1 VTEQGG
7 IYLKK
12 IFDYT
17 KEHKFITLFGTISML
32 MIISADLTIPY
43 ITEIFIDDVLRGGNY
58 ELLSSILLII
68 AVITVIKFIFGYLKE
83 YLFDYLGI
91 TVSKGVKETLFK
103 HIEGLSFSYFDKVNT
118 GELMSRVGEDADSIL
133 EIMGFGLRILI
144 ENIIYFAIA
153 TVLLLK
159 ISVPLTILAL
169 STMPFIGYITVK
181 SEKKMDDV
189 YDRISDHIA
198 KLNTTA
204 QENIA
209 GVKLVK
215 AFGREKHET
224 LKFLR
229 HNTKNF
235 DLQMEHTS
243 IWVKFFPLEE
253 FLGNLSVVIVTCVGG
268 IFVINNKISVGQL
281 VAFTSYLWMLIWPMR
296 DFGWIINLMSKS
308 RASMGKIDKILSIK
322 PEVSNERDAIVPEEI
337 KGEISM
343 KNVSFSYDEENVLEN
358 INLNIKP
365 GTTVAIMGTTGS
377 GKSTLMELLTRDYD
391 VTEGVIEVDGIDI
404 RKIDLKS
411 LRDSI
416 SIVPQDSFL
425 FSDTI
430 ENNLRYGKY
439 TATREEMEDAIDL
452 ACAGEFVEGLEEGYE
467 TLVGERGLGLS
478 GGQKQ
483 RLCIARALLRDSKIL
498 ILDDST
504 SALDM
509 ETEYELLKNLYHGEA
524 KKTTFIIAHRISA
537 VKNAD
542 MILYMED
549 GRIVERGNHEELLHK
564 KGKYFEIYETQ
575 FKDFLELS
583 EEEVV
588 NF

>member
-1 VTEQGG
+1 M
-7 IYLKK
+7 KK
-12 IFDYT
+12 ILNYV
-17 KEHKFITLFGTISML
+17 KSHKLVTLFGTISMV
-32 MIISADLTIPY
+32 MVICADLTMPY
-43 ITEIFIDDVLRGGNY
+43 ITGVFIDDVLTGKKY
-58 ELLSSILLII
+58 ELISLILWTI
-68 AVITVIKFIFGYLKE
+68 VGITVVKFIFGYLKE

-91 TVSKGVKETLFK
+91 EVSKGVKETLFK

-118 GELMSRVGEDADSIL
+118 GELMSRVGEDADNIL
-133 EIMGFGLRILI
+133 DLMGFGLRLCI
-144 ENIIYFAIA
+144 ENVIYFLIA
-153 TVLLLK
+153 SVLLLK
-159 ISVPLTILAL
+159 ISLPLTLVAL
-169 STMPFIGYITVK
+169 STMPFIAYITMK

-198 KLNTTA
+198 ELNTTA

-215 AFGREKHET
+215 AFGREKHEI
-224 LKFLR
+224 LKFLKY
-229 HNTKNF
+229 NSKNY

-243 IWVKFFPLEE
+243 IWIKFFPLEE
-253 FLGNLSVVIVTCVGG
+253 FLGNLSVVLVTCIGG
-268 IFVINNKISVGQL
+268 ILVIYNKISIGQL

-296 DFGWIINLMSKS
+296 ELGWLINLMSRSK
-308 RASMGKIDKILSIK
+308 ASIGKIDKILAVDTTI
-322 PEVSNERDAIVPEEI
+322 SNSKDAIVPKEI
-337 KGEISM
+337 KGEISF
-343 KNVSFSYDEENVLEN
+343 KNVSFMYDEKNVLEN
-358 INLNIKP
+358 INLNIKA

-377 GKSTLMELLTRDYD
+377 GKSTLMGLLGRNYD
-391 VTEGVIEVDGIDI
+391 ATEGVIEVDGVDV
-404 RKIDLKS
+404 KNLDVKS

-430 ENNLRYGKY
+430 ESNLRYGKNN
-439 TATREEMEDAIDL
+439 ATREEMEEAVEL
-452 ACAGEFVEGLEEGYE
+452 ACAKEFVDALEEGYG
-467 TLVGERGLGLS
+467 TLIGERGLGLS

-483 RLCIARALLRDSKIL
+483 RLCIARSLLRESKIL

-509 ETEYELLKNLYHGEA
+509 ETEYELLRNLYHGEI

-542 MILYMED
+542 LILYMED
-549 GRIVERGNHEELLHK
+549 GRIVEQGNHESLLDK
-564 KGKYFEIYETQ
+564 EGKYFEIYQTQ

-583 EEEVV
+583 GDEVA